1 MFFFTNEKSGEKRL
15 ISVIRS
21 CSLSDEKK
29 QTLKIGDTKFLLP
42 QGLDRIFY
50 VTQKFLEVNYISRL
64 VVNSLTTFLLQT
76 EDCSQTAEMIQQ
88 VGAVMSLLERSLDH
102 LSQLQDRLKT
112 RDQMSSGRLDESGC
126 VDCYHQDYDRR
137 GGESPLSVAE
147 YKKEN
152 Y

>member
-1 MFFFTNEKSGEKRL
+1 
-15 ISVIRS
+15 
-21 CSLSDEKK
+21 
-29 QTLKIGDTKFLLP
+29 
-42 QGLDRIFY
+42 
-50 VTQKFLEVNYISRL
+50 
-64 VVNSLTTFLLQT
+64 
-76 EDCSQTAEMIQQ
+76 MIQQ

-112 RDQMSSGRLDESGC
+112 RDHMSSGRLDESGC
-126 VDCYHQDYDRR
+126 VDCYHHDYDRN